1 MRGSAFTVVTVFLTV
16 ATPAFADDGSASA
29 AEGANEPTAETPKAE
44 TRKTDAARQED
55 TAEVQVMLH
64 VDAPQVVAIE
74 REDTG
79 EVVCKS
85 PCDRLVPATVRYRIG
100 GSRPSEPFTLDARDG
115 TAKLTVAPASK
126 RDFWAG
132 IGALGAGGAL
142 VAGGIVALSLGY
154 ANRPEVPGAEG
165 TVTDNTYTDT
175 MIVGTTLIVS
185 GLAAGIWGGATALA
199 NRRTTVEGS
208 VVKAPP
214 ARGDAQPPR
223 VASPAV
229 ESTRRVD
236 PAWSAGRTFFVPLL
250 SGVF

>member
-1 MRGSAFTVVTVFLTV
+1 MRRSAFTVAAVFLTV
-16 ATPAFADDGSASA
+16 ATPALADDGSTSDREDAK
-29 AEGANEPTAETPKAE
+29 EPTAEPRTTE
-44 TRKTDAARQED
+44 TQKTEAAQPER
-55 TAEVQVMLH
+55 TAEVEVMLH
-64 VDAPQVVAIE
+64 VDSPEVVAIE

-79 EVVCKS
+79 EVVCTS
-85 PCDRLVPATVRYRIG
+85 PCDRRVPATARYRIG

-115 TAKLTVAPASK
+115 AAKLTVTPASK

-132 IGALGAGGAL
+132 VAALGAGGAL

-165 TVTDNTYTDT
+165 TVTDNSYTDT
-175 MIVGTTLIVS
+175 MIVGTTLVVS
-185 GLAAGIWGGATALA
+185 GIAAGIWGGATALE

-214 ARGDAQPPR
+214 ARGNAQPPR
-223 VASPAV
+223 VASRAV
-229 ESTRRVD
+229 ESTRRAD